1 MPVPSD
7 EFERSQPLFF
17 APPEALAT
25 TLSEDKEVSMRIIAI
40 TLLIVAIAHA
50 ATAVPTNFND
60 ETRFLFALWGDDV
73 TWVNFDEYPDGS
85 PVPTGQTLTGDEW
98 AMEDVIFS
106 SPGNVLSTT
115 PTGIG
120 TASSPPNYFSISD
133 TGTGNQNL
141 TIAFD
146 VPMIAVGFTLL
157 GPDFAGDGDLIIF
170 RAPDGGVVTT
180 LPLPAAS
187 LQMMAATGPQMAA
200 AGLQMGTDPSFFVGI
215 ISDGESIGSVDIMRS
230 TWAGDPVAIDDVV
243 FQVPEP
249 SSIVLALLGCATLA
263 WYRRRKH
270 SVGII

>member
-1 MPVPSD
+1 
-7 EFERSQPLFF
+7 
-17 APPEALAT
+17 
-25 TLSEDKEVSMRIIAI
+25 MRIVAI

-50 ATAVPTNFND
+50 ATAAPTNFDD

-73 TWVNFDEYPDGS
+73 TWVNFDEYPDGA

-106 SPGNVLSTT
+106 SPGNILSTT

-120 TASSPPNYFSISD
+120 TASSPPNYPSISD

-141 TIAFD
+141 TITFD

-157 GPDFAGDGDLIIF
+157 GPDFVDEGDQIIF
-170 RAPDGGVVTT
+170 RAPGGGVVTT
-180 LPLPAAS
+180 LPLPAAYM
-187 LQMMAATGPQMAA
+187 LLPPTGPQMVA
-200 AGLQMGTDPSFFVGI
+200 AGLQMVDPSFFVGL
-215 ISDGESIGSVDIMRS
+215 ISDSQPIGSVDIMRVTS
-230 TWAGDPVAIDDVV
+230 AGDPVAIDDVV

-270 SVGII
+270 SVKVI